1 MKAALPQASE
11 RRICRVLGVPRSSL
25 RQVPAEKRLRR
36 PLDALLVARI
46 RELIKQHPTYGLELP
61 RFC

>member
-1 MKAALPQASE
+1 MRQAFPQASE
-11 RRICRVLGVPRSSL
+11 RRVCRLLDVPRSSL
-25 RQVPAEKRLRR
+25 RRVPVEKRLRR